1 MLSREFI
8 LIPLF
13 KSGYFQSLKEQ
24 KQHHNDFQAYLFCL
38 LSENITVILNDLQ
51 MSYIV
56 KLENEFHQ
64 VMD

>member
-1 MLSREFI
+1 MLPCKNF

-13 KSGYFQSLKEQ
+13 KSGHFQSIKEQ
-24 KQHHNDFQAYLFCL
+24 KQHHNDFQAYLFCF
-38 LSENITVILNDLQ
+38 LSENITLILNDLQ